1 MRIVSELTQIIRH
14 YQLSIGERTYYY
26 KEHLDDRGKV
36 IEDELSDED
45 SRVYDNPVLLE
56 RVREF
61 IDQKYNL

>member
-61 IDQKYNL
+61 IDQKYNP

>member
-1 MRIVSELTQIIRH
+1 MRIISELTQVIRH

-45 SRVYDNPVLLE
+45 SHVYDNLALLE
-56 RVREF
+56 RIREF
-61 IDQKYNL
+61 IDKQYNN